1 MKDLFLYFS
10 AFIPMYVLIL
20 IKFIFERINGNI
32 TFNVI
37 NTLIFILLSV
47 MVILGIIGLIW
58 TIKLCP
64 DKSEEV
70 VILTQRNITDE
81 HFFNY
86 VSLFVLFALSFE
98 LTKVCMFVVSGVIIT
113 IIGIVYITNK
123 MFYIN
128 PLLNILGFSFYEITF
143 YIKSDP
149 ERKTHSAKL
158 FFKGT
163 PEPNTCYKLK
173 LKNKNFTFVDKK

>member
-20 IKFIFERINGNI
+20 IKFVFERLNGNI

-123 MFYIN
+123 MFYI
-128 PLLNILGFSFYEITF
+128 
-143 YIKSDP
+143 KSDKN
-149 ERKTHSAKL
+149 RQTHSAKL

-163 PEPNTCYKLK
+163 PELNTSYKLK